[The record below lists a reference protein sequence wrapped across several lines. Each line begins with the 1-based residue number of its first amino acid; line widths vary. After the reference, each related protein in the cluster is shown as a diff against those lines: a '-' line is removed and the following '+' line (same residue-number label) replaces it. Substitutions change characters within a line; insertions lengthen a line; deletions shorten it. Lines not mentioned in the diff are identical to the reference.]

1 MNDYLNSASSRY
13 KENKDIKINPIS
25 KFDAEIIWELRSVI
39 EKLGANE
46 IVLVLDSY
54 KYLKDEDIL
63 SLFKDWNKNNPEGV
77 ESSKEEGDPLEVVD
91 FRRKFIDF
99 ESGMLELYF
108 IKSADKDDYYNFKT
122 FEMEY
127 RIVLNKGFDE
137 KVMFANKTFSFK
149 TPELRDEKLKV
160 LKNNISKEIDII

>member
-25 KFDAEIIWELRSVI
+25 KFDAEIIWELRNVLG
-39 EKLGANE
+39 KLGAAE

-63 SLFKDWNKNNPEGV
+63 SLFKDWNRNNPEGV
-77 ESSKEEGDPLEVVD
+77 TPSTEEGTPLEVVD
-91 FRRKFIDF
+91 FRRKFINF

-108 IKSADKDDYYNFKT
+108 IKSADKDDYYNYKT
-122 FEMEY
+122 SEMEY

-137 KVMFANKTFSFK
+137 KAMFADKTFSFK
-149 TPELRDEKLKV
+149 TPELRDERLKV
-160 LKNNISKEIDII
+160 LRDNLKKEIDII